1 MKWIAMAA
9 LAILTACTAPQ
20 EAVKPIVIKSEP
32 IVRPRLIVPS
42 VDRFTALPVEWTIVT
57 PSNVSQVFA
66 DIQATG
72 KSPAL
77 FVVTARGYEN
87 IAINTQGTLGVIVQ
101 QQAVIDGYQV
111 YYIQTGNTIAKFNSN
126 Q

>member
-1 MKWIAMAA
+1 MKWIVIAA

-20 EAVKPIVIKSEP
+20 EAVTPIVIKNEP
-32 IVRPRLIVPS
+32 IDRPRLIVPS
-42 VDRFTALPVEWTIVT
+42 VDRFAAMPVKWTIVT
-57 PSNVSQVFA
+57 PSNVEQVFA
-66 DIQATG
+66 DMQAKGT
-72 KSPAL
+72 PLAL

-87 IAINTQGTLGVIVQ
+87 IAINTQGALSVIVQ

-111 YYIQTGNTIAKFNSN
+111 YYIQTDKTISKFNTN